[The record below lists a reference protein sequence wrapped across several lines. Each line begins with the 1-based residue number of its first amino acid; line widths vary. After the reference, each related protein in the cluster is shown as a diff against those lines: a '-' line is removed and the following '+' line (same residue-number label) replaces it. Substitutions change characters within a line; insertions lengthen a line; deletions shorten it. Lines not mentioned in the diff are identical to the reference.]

1 MLVPMSQLE
10 SPSASP
16 VRCGLDAILEERR
29 DLLQGQRVGLVT
41 SASAVTHMVTP
52 AVDALRA
59 ACDLVA
65 LFAPE
70 HGLTAHAA
78 DGAAVPYT
86 VDARTGLPVYSLYGE
101 RKKPTA
107 EMLAGLDVLLFD
119 IQDVGARFYTYVW
132 TMSYVLESAAEQG
145 VPLIVLDR
153 PNPIGGRICEGPLI
167 EPGYESF
174 VGRYL
179 IPLRHGLTVGELA
192 RFFNQARGLTASLTV
207 IEAEGWR
214 RSMWFDET
222 SLPWVP
228 PSPAMPRLETA
239 IVYPGTCLLE
249 GTNVSAGRGTATPF
263 ESIGAPWID
272 GYRLSSALNDLSLP
286 GVRFRPTFFTPW
298 ASKHQGQTCQGVFV
312 HVMDREAFRPL
323 RTGLHVV
330 AAMRSLWPADFA
342 WLESSWEGHPA
353 HFDLLIG
360 NGWVREQIDA
370 GHPVGAIVATWQQ
383 ELARFEERRRQ
394 YMLYE

>member
-1 MLVPMSQLE
+1 MIEVRPP
-10 SPSASP
+10 SPPP
-16 VRCGLDAILEERR
+16 VRCGLDTILEERR

-41 SASAVTHMVTP
+41 SASAVTRMVTP

-86 VDARTGLPVYSLYGE
+86 VDVRTGLPVYSLYGE
-101 RKKPTA
+101 SKKPTA

-119 IQDVGARFYTYVW
+119 IQDVGVRFYTYIW

-145 VPLIVLDR
+145 VPLIILDR
-153 PNPIGGRICEGPLI
+153 PNPIGGQICEGPLV

-179 IPLRHGLTVGELA
+179 IPLRHGMTVGELA
-192 RFFNQARGLTASLTV
+192 QFFNRARGLNAGVTV
-207 IEAEGWR
+207 IKAEGWR
-214 RSMWFDET
+214 RSMWFDEAG
-222 SLPWVP
+222 LPWVP
-228 PSPAMPRLETA
+228 PSPAMLRLETA

-272 GYRLSSALNDLSLP
+272 GYRLASALNDLSLP

-323 RTGLHVV
+323 RAGLHVV
-330 AAMRSLWPADFA
+330 AAIRSLWPTDFA
-342 WLESSWEGHPA
+342 WLQSSWEGRPA

-370 GHPVGAIVATWQQ
+370 GHPVDPIVASWQQ
-383 ELARFEERRRQ
+383 ELVRFEERRRQ
-394 YMLYE
+394 YLLYE